1 MDDSSVDA
9 LRTKITEPWDEL
21 KHGPELRQLIVK
33 NAVEG
38 SRLPTKDLAR
48 LRTLQAMRRETLPTA
63 TSHEAF
69 VRESKRLAELQQQVE
84 QLAEYVHKHESKAS
98 TR

>member
-1 MDDSSVDA
+1 MDEPSF
-9 LRTKITEPWDEL
+9 RPKIMEPWDES

-38 SRLPTKDLAR
+38 NRLPTKDLAR

-63 TSHEAF
+63 TSREAF
-69 VRESKRLAELQQQVE
+69 LRESKRLAELQQQVE
-84 QLAEYVHKHESKAS
+84 QLAEYVRKHESQAS
-98 TR
+98 AR